1 MIGQTISHYR
11 ILGKLGAGGMG
22 VIYKAEDNK
31 LKRLVAL
38 KFLPSSI
45 MASETEKTRFI
56 HEAQAA
62 AALNHPN
69 ICTIYEI
76 NEIDGQAFIAMEFIE
91 GQSLKE
97 KIEIGPLKIDE
108 ALNLAMQV
116 AEGLQAAHEKKITHR
131 DIKPANVMLTP
142 KGQAKIMD
150 FGLAKLAGQSA
161 LTKEG
166 TTLGT
171 VAYMSPEQARGEN
184 VDHRT
189 DIWAFG
195 VVLYEMI
202 TGQHPFKGDYEQ
214 AMMYSIMHED
224 PEPMT
229 GLRTGVSME
238 LERIVNK
245 ALAKKVTLRYQNI
258 ADLLVDLKALE
269 IQAKS
274 SVLSKPSLK
283 TKPSARKPFL
293 LYAGVAAAAFLA
305 VVAALFFWPKT
316 PPQEKFT
323 SIAVLPFADISL
335 QKDQE
340 YFCDGMTE
348 EILTKLSKLRE
359 LKVIARTSVMRYK
372 ATDKSIKEI
381 GAELEVATILEG
393 SIRKEGDNIR
403 VTAQLIKV
411 DDESHL
417 WAENYN
423 KKLASVFALQDE
435 VSQAIAQAL
444 RVTLTPNKI
453 SALASTPPQNT
464 EAYEYYLK
472 GRHQIYSKFA
482 HSRQESDFQNAL
494 NMFHKAIAIDSNYA
508 LAYVGLA
515 HAFHT
520 QYVFSGFRSQ
530 EALDL
535 KFKNAS
541 MAVKLDSALAEA
553 QDMMA
558 SAFLTKRDFEHAH
571 RTLKTALKL
580 NPNLADAN
588 YTAGHYMQNLGLYDQ
603 SVKYFYRTIALDPF
617 ALRVYGLSA
626 GFLMNLGK
634 LAEAAT
640 QIKRGIEIEP
650 EFLTHYMAGA
660 ELAILTGKYDQA
672 DTLIAKAEKI
682 APNLVVPH
690 RAMLLAARGQK
701 EKALALSQEPE
712 IYALLGMKDETI
724 RRLKSRGD
732 EIRSQYL
739 YLLNYPIFADLSDDP
754 RFIELV
760 EAEKKKY
767 EENLLKFGDLGM
779 E

>member
-1 MIGQTISHYR
+1 MIGQTISHYK
-11 ILGKLGAGGMG
+11 IFEKLGEGGMG
-22 VIYKAEDNK
+22 VVYKAEDTK

-45 MASETEKTRFI
+45 MASEAEKARFI

-62 AALNHPN
+62 AALDHPN

-76 NEIDGQAFIAMEFIE
+76 DEAHAQLFIAMAYIE

-97 KIEIGPLKIDE
+97 KIEAGPLKLDE
-108 ALNLAMQV
+108 ALGIAMQV
-116 AEGLQAAHEKKITHR
+116 AEGLQAAHEKQITHR
-131 DIKPANVMLTP
+131 DIKPANIMLAP
-142 KGQAKIMD
+142 KGQVKIMD
-150 FGLAKLAGQSA
+150 FGLAKLAGRSA

-171 VAYMSPEQARGEN
+171 VAYMSPEQGRGEE

-189 DIWAFG
+189 DIWSFG

-202 TGQHPFKGDYEQ
+202 TGQLPFKGVYDQ
-214 AMMYSIMHED
+214 AVMYSIMNVA

-229 GLRTGVSME
+229 GLRTGVPME

-245 ALAKKVTLRYQNI
+245 ALAKKANERYQHVE
-258 ADLLVDLKALE
+258 DLLVDLKTL
-269 IQAKS
+269 QTRAKS
-274 SVLSKPSLK
+274 IIASTPAQEPKRKQPLFYGAIASLVI
-283 TKPSARKPFL
+283 L
-293 LYAGVAAAAFLA
+293 LILAG
-305 VVAALFFWPKT
+305 LFFWPKKQ
-316 PPQEKFT
+316 PQETFT
-323 SIAVLPFADISL
+323 SIAVLPFADISP

-381 GAELEVATILEG
+381 GAELGVATILEG
-393 SIRKEGDNIR
+393 SIRREGDNIR

-417 WAENYN
+417 WAHSYD

-435 VSQAIAQAL
+435 VSQAIAEAL
-444 RVTLTPNKI
+444 RVTMTPTKI
-453 SALASTPPQNT
+453 AALASTPPQNT

-472 GRHQIYSKFA
+472 GRYQLYNRFVRSG
-482 HSRQESDFQNAL
+482 QQSDFQNAL
-494 NMFHKAIAIDSNYA
+494 NMFHQAIKIDSNYA

-515 HAFHT
+515 HAFHL
-520 QYVFSGFRSQ
+520 QLVFSGFRSQ

-535 KFKNAS
+535 NVKNAS

-558 SAFLTKRDFEHAH
+558 RAYMRKLDFEHAH

-588 YTAGHYMQNLGLYDQ
+588 HTAAFFMGNLGLYHQ
-603 SVKYFYRTIALDPF
+603 SVKYFYRTIELDPF
-617 ALRVYGLSA
+617 ALHVYGISA
-626 GFLMNLGK
+626 SVLMNLGK
-634 LAEAAT
+634 LEEAAT

-650 EFLTHYMAGA
+650 EFLNHYSAGA
-660 ELAILTGKYDQA
+660 ELAILTKKYDQA

-682 APNLVVPH
+682 APNLVVLQK
-690 RAMLLAARGQK
+690 AMLLAARGEK
-701 EKALALSQEPE
+701 EKALALSKDDPE
-712 IYALLGMKDETI
+712 VYALLGMKDEAI
-724 RRLKSRGD
+724 QSLKSRSN
-732 EIRSQYL
+732 EKESLYL
-739 YLLNYPIFADLSDDP
+739 YLLHYPLFADLRDDP
-754 RFIELV
+754 RFMALV
-760 EAEKKKY
+760 EKEKKKY
-767 EENLLKFGDLGM
+767 EEYLRKYGDLGV